1 MADAAFRIVD
11 LTTEL
16 QSGDVSTKA
25 DVWLGVD
32 DDQGTTTSKKMNLE
46 ELETLIGGGGGGS
59 TNTNTL
65 TVTSHGYTSAD
76 EGKPIGWTA
85 SAIAI
90 WDDAADPQ
98 VSFPAA
104 ILKEV
109 VDANTLSLAYCGE
122 VVTIADSLLPTGV
135 PNDTANSETNSR
147 FLYWDK
153 SAGKYQFTIPDDAAY
168 NIECVY
174 YIKASPTASYSL
186 VQSLLPSRP
195 VTTLS

>member
-1 MADAAFRIVD
+1 MADAAFRIID

-16 QSGDVSTKA
+16 QAGDVSTKA
-25 DVWLGVD
+25 DIWFGVD
-32 DDQGTTTSKKMNLE
+32 DDQGTTQSKKINME
-46 ELETLIGGGGGGS
+46 ELETLIGGGASG
-59 TNTNTL
+59 NTNTV
-65 TVTSHGYTSAD
+65 TVTGHGLTSAD
-76 EGKPIGWTA
+76 QGKPIGWTA
-85 SAIAI
+85 SALAI

-104 ILKEV
+104 ILKEI

-122 VVTIADSLLPTGV
+122 VVTVADSLLPTGV
-135 PNDTANSETNSR
+135 PNDTANSESNSR

-153 SAGKYQFTIPDDAAY
+153 SAGQYQFTIPDDAAY